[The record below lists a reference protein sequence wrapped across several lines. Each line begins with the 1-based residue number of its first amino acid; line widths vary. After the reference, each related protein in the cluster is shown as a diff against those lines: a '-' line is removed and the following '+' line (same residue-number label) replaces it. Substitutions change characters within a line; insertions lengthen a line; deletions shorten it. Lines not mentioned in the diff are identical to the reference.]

1 MYAFVSNE
9 YQGIIYSRTVAQ
21 VLADIYSYPVIQ
33 YVKTAEEGYD
43 FIRKKNRKFYIND
56 TKQAGW
62 KETTAYLRIEYFVGD
77 DTVYANIYTD
87 HFGYVYLN
95 IRDSSDIKQSVTYDM
110 IKVKLTGRRMRD
122 QSITSHCQAIQN
134 VLHLFSPIINV
145 QIVVPDISVYLAL
158 TRYTGKSSA
167 IRMARRELDT
177 RIGKVMLVV
186 R

>member
-9 YQGIIYSRTVAQ
+9 YQGIVHSRVVAQ

-33 YVKTAEEGYD
+33 YVKTVEDGYE
-43 FIRKKNRKFYIND
+43 FIKKKNRKFYIND

-62 KETTAYLRIEYFVGD
+62 KETTAYLRIEYFVSD

-95 IRDSSDIKQSVTYDM
+95 VKDDKNVKQSVTYDM
-110 IKVKLTGRRMRD
+110 IKVKLTGRKMRD

-134 VLHLFSPIINV
+134 VLHLFSTIINV
-145 QIVVPDISVYLAL
+145 QIVVQDISVYLAL
-158 TRYTGKSSA
+158 TRYTGRSNA

-186 R
+186 K

>member
-9 YQGIIYSRTVAQ
+9 YQGIVHSRTVAQ

-33 YVKTAEEGYD
+33 YVRTPEEGYD
-43 FIRKKNRKFYIND
+43 FIKRKNRKFYIND

-62 KETTAYLRIEYFVGD
+62 KESTAYLRIEYFVAE

-95 IRDSSDIKQSVTYDM
+95 LKGKKDVKQSVTYDL
-110 IKVKLTGRRMRD
+110 IKVKLTGRRLRED
-122 QSITSHCQAIQN
+122 SISSHCLAIQN

-145 QIVVPDISVYLAL
+145 QIVLPDISVYLAL
-158 TRYTGKSSA
+158 TRYTGRNGV
-167 IRMARRELDT
+167 IRGARRELDT
-177 RIGKVMLVV
+177 RIGKVMLIVK
-186 R
+186 